1 MEIFNFFPEIVL
13 KVLKDEEDLEKIYEF
28 YGGCLFADISGFTT
42 LSEKFAKFGN
52 EGTEVLTKIINNFFE
67 KLYIEIKKYN
77 GDIIRFAGDAITVF
91 YEGKDGLK
99 NSIESANK
107 MMEVVK
113 EFHNIKAFG
122 ELFSLNIKIG
132 ISSGKCH
139 LFFLKSEGKFE
150 YIFSGEPLNDAAK
163 QEHLAKPGEIIV
175 SKETLENLKDIN
187 YEYDKKTDKNI
198 LMQFLHPKISE
209 IIEKG
214 DLWIIN
220 THRNV
225 NIVFINAG
233 EKLYIENKSET
244 KKFLEF
250 YNECSKLVFKY
261 NGYINKI
268 DCGDKGN
275 VIIVLFGA
283 PVSYED
289 DLKRALEFLIELKT
303 FAKKIGF
310 PFKAGLSCELVFSGI
325 VGCGDRFE
333 YTVMGDGVNFAARL
347 MQAALLDNVLVS
359 KKIIDESSKEY
370 IFQNLPPIYL
380 KGKESAQEVANFLGK
395 GTEKIKI
402 QYFVGRSE
410 EIENLK
416 EKFFSYNEN
425 KPFFCYIEGEKGIGK
440 SYFLSYFFENYLPK
454 EEIIFSRCNSF
465 NQNISFYIF
474 QKLILELFNRLKFP
488 FSLTLK
494 DKLNYFLK
502 VNFPDMQNY
511 FFSIFEFLGLEF
523 EKEKEE
529 IDPELK
535 KGFLKRFILTVLTH
549 TLKDFKIY
557 WAIENAQ
564 WMDLESKEFLNYI
577 LIMIE
582 NQNFKI
588 FCVGRENIF
597 EKENIITIKINLK
610 PFNLNEANLFSKY
623 YLSAEEIPKKALM
636 KAYNFSGGNPLLQQ
650 ESLKFMLSFGFL
662 LRSEDFPQ
670 ILIIDEKNEPKIPN
684 TFEEIITSDL
694 DRLPLEEKIVLMN
707 LSVFGENIPEQLLSK
722 LEINQEALKNILKK
736 GDFLSFNPF
745 SKSYFFKKH
754 FIREVIYNCLEY
766 SFKRSAH
773 YKIAKAIESYLGK
786 IEIREKKLLAYHYSE
801 AKAKEAIEFLV
812 FVYESAKKSYLL
824 KESISY
830 LEKLIEICKINKE
843 EKIQKYILDLAE
855 CYVQVGRAEDSY
867 RLLMENK
874 EKFKDGFLS
883 KFYLVI
889 SEAEKSRGKF
899 ESAID
904 YAEKS
909 INSSKERKEKFLGL
923 FALGRI
929 LSITGNFEKAKKI
942 YNKILN
948 NFKDMKNEIQYH
960 LTKINL
966 SYIKFGAKKPDYLI
980 EEYEKEKKWFL
991 KRKKIR
997 EYLTTLNNI
1006 SILYLDCGFHKKAM
1020 KNFEFIVETLSR
1032 YGIYE
1037 PEMLLSFKL
1046 NLSSQYLYLNK
1057 LNKAK
1062 KEIEAIISYSKKF
1075 NFPSRSETFYSIYY
1089 QYIGDYNKAFDN
1101 LKNSIKNVE
1110 EGGFFDFQPYEI
1122 GMEISYELKNPIFFE
1137 EMLKKYKKFIDEN
1150 KLFYLKNSLTNYEVE
1165 YFLMKDK
1172 EKVSKNLLIKNY
1184 KECLK
1189 SLNYPESYRS
1199 LRALYIS
1206 TKSVYYLK
1214 KLKEI
1219 VEKFDRFFYKF
1230 DFFIYF
1236 YERYKN
1242 EKNKKKLKYFIL
1254 KSPDNVLKLRA
1265 YIALKD
1271 FKCAKILYNK
1281 IKEKIPLE
1289 WQEKF
1294 EEFYGDCAK
1303 KG

>member
-1 MEIFNFFPEIVL
+1 MEIVNFFPKIVL
-13 KVLKDEEDLEKIYEF
+13 KVLKDEKDLEKIYEF

-99 NSIESANK
+99 NSIESANN
-107 MMEVVK
+107 MVEIVK

-122 ELFSLNIKIG
+122 ELFSLNMKIG

-139 LFFLKSEGKFE
+139 LFFLKSDGKLE
-150 YIFSGEPLNDAAK
+150 YVFSGEPLNDAAK
-163 QEHLAKPGEIIV
+163 QEHLAKPGEVII
-175 SKETLENLKDIN
+175 SKETLENLKDTN
-187 YEYDKKTDKNI
+187 YEYFKEPNKNI
-198 LMQFLHPKISE
+198 LIQFLHPKILE
-209 IIEKG
+209 VIEKG
-214 DLWIIN
+214 NLWMLN

-225 NIVFINAG
+225 NVIFINAG
-233 EKLYIENKSET
+233 KKLNVENKNET

-289 DLKRALEFLIELKT
+289 DLKKTLEFIIELKT
-303 FAKKIGF
+303 FSKKIDF
-310 PFKAGLSCELVFSGI
+310 PFKAGLSLELVFSGI
-325 VGCGDRFE
+325 VGCSDRFE
-333 YTVMGDGVNFAARL
+333 YTVMGDGVNLSARL

-370 IFQNLPPIYL
+370 VFQNLPPIYL

-402 QYFVGRSE
+402 QYFVGRRE

-416 EKFFSYNEN
+416 EKIFSYNEN

-440 SYFLSYFFENYLPK
+440 SYFLSYFLENYLPQ

-465 NQNISFYIF
+465 SQNISFYIF
-474 QKLILELFNRLKFP
+474 QKLILELFNRLRFP
-488 FSLTLK
+488 FSLTFK

-502 VNFPDMQNY
+502 ENFPDMQNY
-511 FFSIFEFLGLEF
+511 FFSIFEFLSLEF

-549 TLKDFKIY
+549 TLKNFKVY
-557 WAIENAQ
+557 WAIENTQ
-564 WMDLESKEFLNYI
+564 WMDLESKEFLNYLF
-577 LIMIE
+577 LIIE
-582 NQNFKI
+582 DKNFKI

-597 EKENIITIKINLK
+597 EKEDIITIKINLK
-610 PFNLNEANLFSKY
+610 PFNLEEANLFSKY
-623 YLSAEEIPKKALM
+623 YLNAEEIPKKALM
-636 KAYNFSGGNPLLQQ
+636 KAYNFSGGNALLQQ
-650 ESLKFMLSFGFL
+650 ESLKFMLNSGFL

-670 ILIIDEKNEPKIPN
+670 ILILDEKNEPKIPN
-684 TFEEIITSDL
+684 TFEEIIISDL

-707 LSVFGENIPEQLLSK
+707 LSNFGENIPEQLIPK

-736 GDFLSFNPF
+736 GDFLSYNPL

-754 FIREVIYNCLEY
+754 FIREVIYNSLEY

-773 YKIAKAIESYLGK
+773 YKIAKAIENYLGK
-786 IEIREKKLLAYHYSE
+786 KEIREKKLLAYHYSE

-812 FVYESAKKSYLL
+812 FAYESAKKSYLL
-824 KESISY
+824 KESISH
-830 LEKLIEICKINKE
+830 LEKLIEICKTYKE
-843 EKIQKYILDLAE
+843 GKIQKYILDLAE
-855 CYVQVGRAEDSY
+855 CHIQAGRTEDSY
-867 RLLMENK
+867 KLLIENK
-874 EKFKDGFLS
+874 ENFKDDILS
-883 KFYLVI
+883 EFYLAI
-889 SEAEKSRGKF
+889 SEAEKSKGQFKD
-899 ESAID
+899 AIN
-904 YAEKS
+904 YAKKA
-909 INSSKERKEKFLGL
+909 INSSKKREEKFKG
-923 FALGRI
+923 FFILGR
-929 LSITGNFEKAKKI
+929 LHSISGNFEKAKKN
-942 YNKILN
+942 YSKILN
-948 NFKDMKNEIQYH
+948 DFKDMKNETQYH
-960 LTKINL
+960 ISKINL
-966 SYIKFGAKKPDYLI
+966 SYIKYGTKKPDLLI
-980 EEYEKEKKWFL
+980 KEWEKEKRWFL

-997 EYLTTLNNI
+997 EYLTILNNI
-1006 SILYLDCGFHKKAM
+1006 GALYSDFGFHKKTM
-1020 KNFEFIVETLSR
+1020 KNFEFGIETLSR

-1037 PEMLLSFKL
+1037 PEMILKFML
-1046 NLSSQYLYLNK
+1046 NLSLQYLHLNK
-1057 LNKAK
+1057 LNEAR

-1075 NFPSRSETFYSIYY
+1075 KFPSCSETFYSIYY
-1089 QYIGDYNKAFDN
+1089 QYIGNYNNSYEN
-1101 LKNSIKNVE
+1101 LKKSIKDVE
-1110 EGGFFDFQPYEI
+1110 EGGFFDFQAYEI
-1122 GMEISYELKNPIFFE
+1122 GMEISYELKNLKFFG
-1137 EMLKKYKKFIDEN
+1137 EMLKKYKKFINKN
-1150 KLFYLKNSLTNYEVE
+1150 KLFYLKNSLANYEAE
-1165 YFLMKDK
+1165 YFLINDK
-1172 EKVSKNLLIKNY
+1172 ENISKNLLIKNY

-1199 LRALYIS
+1199 LRALYIF
-1206 TKSVYYLK
+1206 TKNSYYLK
-1214 KLKEI
+1214 KMKDI
-1219 VEKFDRFFYKF
+1219 VEKIDRFFYKF

-1236 YERYKN
+1236 YEKYKN
-1242 EKNKKKLKYFIL
+1242 EKNKKKLKYFIS
-1254 KSPDNVLKLRA
+1254 KSPENVLKLRA

-1271 FKCAKILYNK
+1271 FRNAKILYNK
-1281 IKEKIPLE
+1281 IKENIPADWIE
-1289 WQEKF
+1289 HFEKSYKNF
-1294 EEFYGDCAK
+1294 LN
-1303 KG
+1303 